1 MERNNKRKCRKKR
14 ERGGNIKHSLYP
26 SWKIVLVNVC
36 SIGILFIDNGYKS
49 SFSHQYS
56 ELQIEREDDQ

>member
-49 SFSHQYS
+49 SFITS
-56 ELQIEREDDQ
+56 IFGIANRTGR